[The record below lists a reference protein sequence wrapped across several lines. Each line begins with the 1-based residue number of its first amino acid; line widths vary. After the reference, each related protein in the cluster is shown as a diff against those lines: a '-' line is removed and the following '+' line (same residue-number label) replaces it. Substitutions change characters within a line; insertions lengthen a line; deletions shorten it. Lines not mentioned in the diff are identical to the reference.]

1 MNKRDQFIADETTRI
16 ITALEKAFESE
27 GLDFTKERY
36 QATVNGVLGYLGN
49 LTASLEELTNDQRL
63 EFTLGLITD
72 FVRRYQQ
79 YSNNYFEGIKI
90 IGN

>member
-49 LTASLEELTNDQRL
+49 LTASLEELTNEQRL

-79 YSNNYFEGIKI
+79 YSNNYFEGIKV

>member
-72 FVRRYQQ
+72 FVKRYQQ

>member
-27 GLDFTKERY
+27 GLDFTQERY

-49 LTASLEELTNDQRL
+49 LTASLEELTNEQRL

-79 YSNNYFEGIKI
+79 YSNNYFEGIKV